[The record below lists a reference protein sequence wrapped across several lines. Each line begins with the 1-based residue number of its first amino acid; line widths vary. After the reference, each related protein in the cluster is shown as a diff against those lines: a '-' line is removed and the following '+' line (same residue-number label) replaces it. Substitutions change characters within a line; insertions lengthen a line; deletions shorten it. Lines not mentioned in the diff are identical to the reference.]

1 MLPEDR
7 LRQITERFEFLEA
20 QLGAGAAPNAIAGIA
35 REYAELKPVVA
46 RIAAWRGLKAELEEA
61 EAFWRMTPRCSDL
74 ARRGRSR
81 A

>member
-1 MLPEDR
+1 MLPQDR

-20 QLGAGAAPNAIAGIA
+20 QLGAGAAPDAIAGIA

-46 RIAAWRGLKAELEEA
+46 RIAEWRGLTAELAEA
-61 EAFWRMTPRCSDL
+61 EALAEDPEMQDL
-74 ARRGRSR
+74 APRKSP